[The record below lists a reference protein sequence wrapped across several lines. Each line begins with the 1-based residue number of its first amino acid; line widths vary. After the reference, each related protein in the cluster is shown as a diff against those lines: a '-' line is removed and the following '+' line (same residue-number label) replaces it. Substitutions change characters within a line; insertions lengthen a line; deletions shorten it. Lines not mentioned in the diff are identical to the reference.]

1 MEFRE
6 SSDTPKQR
14 VTITDWSN
22 PIGIVNWTSPFQ
34 VPDLPEDYTDV
45 SITGMAAARN
55 DIGRWSNTTE
65 FFFPVGRVNIT
76 LEGPSGQDG
85 LEGSVEVHGEFQSI
99 GNATIQWR
107 LDNED
112 WQDGPNYHDGEWT
125 EEDLNGLC
133 HSTSQFKGDGSSD
146 PCYQGHAFCV
156 HMFRQGENSNSGLRC
171 EDGDDGWTRWS
182 FNWDTTQFRMMNIG
196 FQSG

>member
-1 MEFRE
+1 MDFTVP
-6 SSDTPKQR
+6 S
-14 VTITDWSN
+14 
-22 PIGIVNWTSPFQ
+22 
-34 VPDLPEDYTDV
+34 PDLPEDYTDV

-76 LEGPSGQDG
+76 WKDQSGQDG

-112 WQDGPNYHDGEWT
+112 WQDGPDYHDGEWT

-146 PCYQGHAFCV
+146 LATKDMHSAYTC
-156 HMFRQGENSNSGLRC
+156 SGRARIPTLA
-171 EDGDDGWTRWS
+171 
-182 FNWDTTQFRMMNIG
+182 
-196 FQSG
+196 

>member
-1 MEFRE
+1 
-6 SSDTPKQR
+6 
-14 VTITDWSN
+14 
-22 PIGIVNWTSPFQ
+22 
-34 VPDLPEDYTDV
+34 
-45 SITGMAAARN
+45 MAAARN

-76 LEGPSGQDG
+76 MEGPSGQDG
-85 LEGSVEVHGEFQSI
+85 LKGSVEVHGEFQSI

-182 FNWDTTQFRMMNIG
+182 FRWDTTQFKDDEYRI
-196 FQSG
+196 SVRVVSCLLYTSPSPRD